1 MLSQKLQYPDVKIK
15 WSNKYSLSYDK
26 SGIWKDTHARLV
38 VKLPTLYYQWYF
50 VGQICTQL
58 DNLKDTSFEVPFFF
72 LFYFFLVVAFCHI
85 FYAFIFY
92 NQYSHTCFQTF
103 SCFFII
109 FFFLFSFCYVFFLFS
124 FSSNCYRISLNMAQ
138 NLIIQKP
145 WFNLAIINIFTC
157 QISCV

>member
-26 SGIWKDTHARLV
+26 NGIWKDTHARLV

-72 LFYFFLVVAFCHI
+72 C
-85 FYAFIFY
+85 FIFFWWWPFATSFMHSY
-92 NQYSHTCFQTF
+92 FTINIHIHVFKHFLAFLS
-103 SCFFII
+103 S
-109 FFFLFSFCYVFFLFS
+109 FFFFSLFVMFFFFS
-124 FSSNCYRISLNMAQ
+124 HSV
-138 NLIIQKP
+138 
-145 WFNLAIINIFTC
+145 
-157 QISCV
+157 QIVIAFHWTWHKIW